1 MNARKANHP
10 TLSSLLVGVLLLCQ
24 HMGWSQCLTTI
35 STFPYTQ
42 DLEAAPSWTAG
53 GTNSDWAWG
62 TPAHPSV
69 NGAASGI
76 NAWCVGGLTGSFYAD
91 GQQSWLETPC
101 FDISGLTY
109 PWISFSIWWETE
121 PNYDGIGLQ
130 YSPNGGTTWINVGSV
145 NDPAD
150 CHTLNWFNSTNI
162 TALNLASPRQ
172 GWSGTSTTGGCAS
185 GGGSDGY
192 VTAAHCLI
200 DLPTNAPVKFRFIF
214 GAGTICNTFDGVAID
229 DLYIGEAP
237 PLTPAFNFTCAGN
250 TINFNATGNAGCVED
265 GTWNFGDPASGA
277 ANSATGVNASHTYD
291 GPGEYTVTF
300 TMTSSCSAPVTVERI
315 VRIAELDFDI
325 TDVGC
330 VPNSG
335 SVTANITGAVGPFTY
350 DWDPGGASTQT
361 IDGLAAGSYTVL
373 VQAANMCPVQGD
385 ATVVNDATTITASA
399 THEDVSCN
407 GLADGTAVVT
417 ATGGSGVFTYTW
429 SPAGG
434 NAASATDLAAGTYT
448 CTVDDDAGCSAEV
461 EVTIEEPDE
470 VVVDV
475 ANEVTLCEGAS
486 TTLEATASGGA
497 GGYTFAWSPFGPEAA
512 PLMTTVVEVFATDV
526 NGCASA
532 SAAINVVVS
541 DAVVPAFSWDINSG
555 CAPLCVTF
563 SDESTAEGFR
573 SWSFGDGGSA
583 GDAAEPE
590 HCFTSAGSF
599 GVTLNLTTAEGCVGT
614 LTLDE
619 IITVSPSPDP
629 AISVQPAVAL
639 IDDPVFSF
647 TSTGSG
653 ITTWSW
659 EPGAAGNDPVDGPEV
674 SFTYP
679 DVGCYTVSLEVEN
692 AGGCAAS
699 SSVEVCVEDAF
710 AVYAPN
716 CFTPNNDRINDEFG
730 VVTTVADPDAF
741 RLSIFDRWGREI
753 YSSTDPYRGWDGT
766 GIAPGVYAWQVS
778 LKDREGKRQERH
790 GHVTLLR

>member
-1 MNARKANHP
+1 
-10 TLSSLLVGVLLLCQ
+10 
-24 HMGWSQCLTTI
+24 
-35 STFPYTQ
+35 
-42 DLEAAPSWTAG
+42 
-53 GTNSDWAWG
+53 
-62 TPAHPSV
+62 
-69 NGAASGI
+69 
-76 NAWCVGGLTGSFYAD
+76 
-91 GQQSWLETPC
+91 
-101 FDISGLTY
+101 
-109 PWISFSIWWETE
+109 
-121 PNYDGIGLQ
+121 
-130 YSPNGGTTWINVGSV
+130 
-145 NDPAD
+145 
-150 CHTLNWFNSTNI
+150 
-162 TALNLASPRQ
+162 
-172 GWSGTSTTGGCAS
+172 
-185 GGGSDGY
+185 
-192 VTAAHCLI
+192 
-200 DLPTNAPVKFRFIF
+200 
-214 GAGTICNTFDGVAID
+214 
-229 DLYIGEAP
+229 
-237 PLTPAFNFTCAGN
+237 
-250 TINFNATGNAGCVED
+250 
-265 GTWNFGDPASGA
+265 
-277 ANSATGVNASHTYD
+277 
-291 GPGEYTVTF
+291 
-300 TMTSSCSAPVTVERI
+300 
-315 VRIAELDFDI
+315 
-325 TDVGC
+325 
-330 VPNSG
+330 
-335 SVTANITGAVGPFTY
+335 
-350 DWDPGGASTQT
+350 
-361 IDGLAAGSYTVL
+361 
-373 VQAANMCPVQGD
+373 
-385 ATVVNDATTITASA
+385 
-399 THEDVSCN
+399 
-407 GLADGTAVVT
+407 
-417 ATGGSGVFTYTW
+417 VFTYSW

-434 NAASATDLAAGTYT
+434 NAASATDLAAGSYI

-461 EVTIEEPDE
+461 EVIIEEPDE

-475 ANEVTLCEGAS
+475 ADEVTLCEGAS

-512 PLMTTVVEVFATDV
+512 PLMTTVVEVVATDM

-532 SAAINVVVS
+532 PAAITVVVT
-541 DAVVPAFSWDINSG
+541 DAVIPAFSWDINSG

-563 SDESTAEGFR
+563 SDDSPAEGVR

-583 GDAAEPE
+583 GDAAEPG

-659 EPGAAGNDPVDGPEV
+659 DPGAAGNDPVDGPEV

-699 SSVEVCVEDAF
+699 SSVEVCVEDAL

-741 RLSIFDRWGREI
+741 QLSIFDRWGREI

>member
-1 MNARKANHP
+1 MNARKAHHP

-24 HMGWSQCLTTI
+24 HAVSSQCLTTI

-130 YSPNGGTTWINVGSV
+130 YSPNGGTTWINVGNV

-277 ANSATGVNASHTYD
+277 SNSATGVNASHTYD

-325 TDVGC
+325 THVGC

-361 IDGLAAGSYTVL
+361 IDGLAAGTYTVL
-373 VQAANMCPVQGD
+373 VP
-385 ATVVNDATTITASA
+385 
-399 THEDVSCN
+399 
-407 GLADGTAVVT
+407 
-417 ATGGSGVFTYTW
+417 
-429 SPAGG
+429 
-434 NAASATDLAAGTYT
+434 
-448 CTVDDDAGCSAEV
+448 
-461 EVTIEEPDE
+461 
-470 VVVDV
+470 
-475 ANEVTLCEGAS
+475 
-486 TTLEATASGGA
+486 
-497 GGYTFAWSPFGPEAA
+497 
-512 PLMTTVVEVFATDV
+512 
-526 NGCASA
+526 
-532 SAAINVVVS
+532 
-541 DAVVPAFSWDINSG
+541 
-555 CAPLCVTF
+555 
-563 SDESTAEGFR
+563 
-573 SWSFGDGGSA
+573 
-583 GDAAEPE
+583 
-590 HCFTSAGSF
+590 
-599 GVTLNLTTAEGCVGT
+599 
-614 LTLDE
+614 
-619 IITVSPSPDP
+619 
-629 AISVQPAVAL
+629 
-639 IDDPVFSF
+639 
-647 TSTGSG
+647 
-653 ITTWSW
+653 
-659 EPGAAGNDPVDGPEV
+659 
-674 SFTYP
+674 
-679 DVGCYTVSLEVEN
+679 
-692 AGGCAAS
+692 
-699 SSVEVCVEDAF
+699 
-710 AVYAPN
+710 
-716 CFTPNNDRINDEFG
+716 
-730 VVTTVADPDAF
+730 
-741 RLSIFDRWGREI
+741 
-753 YSSTDPYRGWDGT
+753 
-766 GIAPGVYAWQVS
+766 
-778 LKDREGKRQERH
+778 
-790 GHVTLLR
+790 